1 MACPHIQLFKVM
13 FHSVLSFSALI
24 HFISKLSQCTIMST
38 SFQFHCNYLMK
49 AAIMSCLD
57 YANYLLIDISA
68 VTMTPHVP

>member
-1 MACPHIQLFKVM
+1 
-13 FHSVLSFSALI
+13 
-24 HFISKLSQCTIMST
+24 MST